1 MKSKPS
7 QKIPLGRLEKVDLH
21 TCWSGDREE
30 FTIWLTQSENIEML
44 AEALDMEL
52 AVVSQ
57 NPDPDPDQDPDQDPE
72 DSTIA
77 ILCNDP
83 INDRQILITH
93 QLETSDSIHLGQ
105 ALSSMASLQAPTI
118 VWLAGE
124 ITAEHRSAL
133 TWLNQMTLPEFQFF
147 GVELELWRIGKSMAP
162 KFNLVVQPPEWAELP
177 PAESPEDPEPEEY
190 VEPLTEKQLQN
201 LEFWGGLCH
210 QLERRGSIVKPSDP
224 STENTMSFAI
234 GRAGFRL
241 YARVNEEL
249 NSLTTGLLLS
259 GEDAKPYLY
268 LLEEERE
275 AIETEIGIALEWDA
289 SGDPKSCYIYC
300 TLEEVEFTDRD
311 RWNDYYQWFCLYLE
325 QFHEVLADR
334 IKRLNAN
341 EYRPRPDYSFN
352 PLQSSASVPGLP
364 SAQQSDL

>member
-7 QKIPLGRLEKVDLH
+7 QKIPLGRLEKVDIH

-30 FTIWLTQSENIEML
+30 FTIWLTQAENIEML

-52 AVVSQ
+52 EVVS
-57 NPDPDPDQDPDQDPE
+57 PDQE
-72 DSTIA
+72 DAAIV
-77 ILCNDP
+77 ILCHDP

-93 QLETSDSIHLGQ
+93 QLETSDSAHLGQ
-105 ALSSMASLQAPTI
+105 ALSSMAILQAPTVI
-118 VWLAGE
+118 LLAGE
-124 ITAEHRSAL
+124 ITDEHRSAL
-133 TWLNQMTLPEFQFF
+133 NWLNQMTLPEFQFF

-162 KFNLVVQPPEWAELP
+162 KFNLVVQPPEWIELP
-177 PAESPEDPEPEEY
+177 LVEPAEEPEPEPEP
-190 VEPLTEKQLQN
+190 EPLTEKQLQN
-201 LEFWGGLCH
+201 LEFWRGLCH

-224 STENTMSFAI
+224 STESTMSFAI

-241 YARVNEEL
+241 YTQINKEL

-275 AIETEIGIALEWDA
+275 AIEAEIGVALQWDD
-289 SGDPKSCYIYC
+289 SGDSKVCYVYC
-300 TLEEVEFTDRD
+300 TLDGIDFNDRD
-311 RWNDYYQWFCLYLE
+311 RWNDYYQWFCFYLE
-325 QFHEVLADR
+325 QFHEVLGDR
-334 IKRLNAN
+334 VKRLNAN

-352 PLQSSASVPGLP
+352 PLQSSATVPSLSP
-364 SAQQSDL
+364 VKQSDLEES